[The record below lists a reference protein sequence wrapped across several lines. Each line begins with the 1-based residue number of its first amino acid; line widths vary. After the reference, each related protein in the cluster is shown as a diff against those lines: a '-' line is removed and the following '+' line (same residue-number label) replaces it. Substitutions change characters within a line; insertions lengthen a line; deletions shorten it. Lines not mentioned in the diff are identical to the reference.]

1 MPNHP
6 ARDGLMRQEH
16 DLGGSFALGPQR
28 VHRIG
33 YGAMQLA
40 GDGVF
45 GPPRDRDEALRVLRA
60 AVDAGVDHVDTAQ
73 FYGAGTVNKL
83 IREALHPYP
92 DGLAIVSKVAARR
105 DAGGALVRFD
115 DPDQLRQGIE
125 DNLSALGV
133 ARLAAVNLRV
143 TDQSAPGKRFDDQLA
158 ALTRAREE
166 GLTDGVG
173 LSNISRRQLLR
184 AVDQT
189 EIVCVQNLFNLA
201 DQRSADVLSEC
212 VKRNIAFVPFC
223 PLGLPGD
230 ERDRLLAS
238 PVLAALGA
246 RLHATPVQVALAW
259 LLDLAPNILLIPGT
273 RTRAHLAENLGA
285 PGVALDDA
293 ARAEL
298 ARHFPA
304 A

>member
-1 MPNHP
+1 M
-6 ARDGLMRQEH
+6 
-16 DLGGSFALGPQR
+16 
-28 VHRIG
+28 
-33 YGAMQLA
+33 
-40 GDGVF
+40 
-45 GPPRDRDEALRVLRA
+45 
-60 AVDAGVDHVDTAQ
+60 
-73 FYGAGTVNKL
+73 
-83 IREALHPYP
+83 
-92 DGLAIVSKVAARR
+92 
-105 DAGGALVRFD
+105 
-115 DPDQLRQGIE
+115 
-125 DNLSALGV
+125 
-133 ARLAAVNLRV
+133 
-143 TDQSAPGKRFDDQLA
+143 
-158 ALTRAREE
+158 
-166 GLTDGVG
+166 
-173 LSNISRRQLLR
+173 
-184 AVDQT
+184 QT